1 MVKEILGKKLGMS
14 QIFRADGEIVP
25 VTVLQA
31 GPCVVVQRKSA
42 TKNGYEAA
50 QLALIERAQRH
61 PTKAM
66 RGHFAKANVAPM
78 RFIREVRLEP
88 SAADTKEGDSVKVD
102 LFQPKDRVNVVGVS
116 KGRGFAGSVK
126 RHHFGGGDR
135 SHGSMSHRAPGSI
148 GSSAFPSRVFKGMRA
163 AGHMGAERVTV
174 RNLEVM
180 RIDPEE
186 NLLMVKGSVPG
197 PNGGYLIIKKVT
209 AAR

>member
-1 MVKEILGKKLGMS
+1 MANAILGKKLGMS
-14 QIFRADGEIVP
+14 RVFRDDGEAVP

-31 GPCVVVQRKSA
+31 GPCVVVQRKTA
-42 TKNGYEAA
+42 TKDGYEAA

-78 RFIREVRLEP
+78 RFIREVRLE
-88 SAADTKEGDSVKVD
+88 SGAAETKEGDSVKVD
-102 LFQPKDRVNVVGVS
+102 LFQPKDRVNVIGVS
-116 KGRGFAGSVK
+116 KGRGFAGMVK
-126 RHHFGGGDR
+126 RHHFGGGPAA
-135 SHGSMSHRAPGSI
+135 HGSMFHRAPGSI

-163 AGHMGAERVTV
+163 AGHMGTDRVTV

-186 NLLMVKGSVPG
+186 NLLMVKGCVPG
-197 PNGGYLIIKKVT
+197 PNGGYLIIKKVR